1 MDDSA
6 AIDRAIRMRR
16 QVHSRDHILR
26 EYPSDSGAHWHVLG
40 LDERREP
47 RLDLLERLGDRHQ
60 RAVMSKTIV
69 A

>member
-1 MDDSA
+1 MDDGL
-6 AIDRAIRMRR
+6 AIDCAIGMRR

-40 LDERREP
+40 LDDPRK
-47 RLDLLERLGDRHQ
+47 RLDLIERLGDRHQ